1 MDRNTLNHAEERFG
15 RWQQGIVFEKKY
27 HKKTK
32 GSDLRKIKG
41 VIRDRQK
48 ELRSAVSEGPDR
60 LGAYLRKQ
68 LGLTDSH
75 PINAPTLDRQLTQ
88 QEFVN
93 PPVELEMEL
102 GAAWREKITP
112 QHAAM
117 PHFWLLCHIKW
128 IEQGKLG
135 DSGNLLNAAL
145 LSGPRRGNALE
156 SETRNFL
163 RRTSGIF
170 VRGNTSV
177 LSDCTLSRA
186 WWRHRLATDVARIT
200 EDKMPQKRAHEVLHE
215 SGPGWETLV
224 MLSLKRITAI
234 NQPAARAAIIVYLA
248 RHPDLRFDKIG
259 VKNAASTLAR
269 LGLRR
274 SLVYPSWKEVHN
286 LLADPGGGTPRT

>member
-1 MDRNTLNHAEERFG
+1 MDRSTLNQADERFG
-15 RWQQGIVFEKKY
+15 RWQQGMVFEKKY
-27 HKKTK
+27 YKKTK
-32 GSDLRKIKG
+32 VSDVRKIKG
-41 VIRDRQK
+41 GIRDRQK
-48 ELRSAVSEGPDR
+48 DLKRAVSECPDSV
-60 LGAYLRKQ
+60 GAYLRKQ

-75 PINAPTLDRQLTQ
+75 PINAPALDRQLTP

-102 GAAWREKITP
+102 GTTWREEITP
-112 QHAAM
+112 RHAAM

-135 DSGNLLNAAL
+135 DSGHLLREAL
-145 LSGPRRGNALE
+145 LRGPRRGNPLE

-163 RRTSGIF
+163 RRTGGIF

-177 LSDCTLSRA
+177 LSDCPLSRA
-186 WWRHRLATDVARIT
+186 WWRHRLATEVAGVT
-200 EDKMPQKRAHEVLHE
+200 EGEMAQTSAHEVLHR

-234 NQPAARAAIIVYLA
+234 SQPAARAAIIVYLA
-248 RHPDLRFDKIG
+248 RHPDRKFDQTG
-259 VKNAASTLAR
+259 VKQAASTLAR

-274 SLVYPSWKEVHN
+274 SLVYPSWKTTYD
-286 LLADPGGGTPRT
+286 LLADTNSGTP

>member
-1 MDRNTLNHAEERFG
+1 MDRNTLNQAEEHFG
-15 RWQQGIVFEKKY
+15 AWQQGIVFEKKY
-27 HKKTK
+27 HKKTA

-41 VIRDRQK
+41 RIRERQK
-48 ELRSAVSEGPDR
+48 ELRKAVSEGPDS
-60 LGAYLRKQ
+60 LAAYLRNQ
-68 LGLTDSH
+68 LGLEDSH
-75 PINAPTLDRQLTQ
+75 AIKAPTLDRQLTP
-88 QEFVN
+88 QEYVN
-93 PPVELEMEL
+93 PPVELELEL
-102 GAAWREKITP
+102 GAAWREEITP

-135 DSGNLLNAAL
+135 DSGALLREAL
-145 LSGPRRGNALE
+145 LSGPGRGNALE

-170 VRGNTSV
+170 VRCNTSV

-186 WWRHRLATDVARIT
+186 WWRHSLATDVARVT
-200 EDKMPQKRAHEVLHE
+200 EGEMAPESAHEVLHR

-234 NQPAARAAIIVYLA
+234 SQPAARAAIIVYLA
-248 RHPDLRFDKIG
+248 RHPDRKLDRLG

-274 SLVYPSWKEVHN
+274 SLVYPSWKTTYD
-286 LLADPGGGTPRT
+286 LLADADSGTP

>member
-15 RWQQGIVFEKKY
+15 GWQQGIVFEKKY
-27 HKKTK
+27 HKNTK

-41 VIRDRQK
+41 GIRDRQK
-48 ELRSAVSEGPDR
+48 ELRKAVSEGPAS
-60 LGAYLRKQ
+60 LGAYLRNQ

-75 PINAPTLDRQLTQ
+75 PINAPTLGRRLTP
-88 QEFVN
+88 QEFVS

-102 GAAWREKITP
+102 GAAWREEITP

-135 DSGNLLNAAL
+135 DSGNLLNEAL
-145 LSGPRRGNALE
+145 LGGPRRGNALE

-186 WWRHRLATDVARIT
+186 WWRHRLATDVARVT
-200 EDKMPQKRAHEVLHE
+200 EDEMPQKPAHEVLHQ

-234 NQPAARAAIIVYLA
+234 TQPAARAAIIVYVA
-248 RHPDLRFDKIG
+248 RHPDLRFDKIA

-274 SLVYPSWKEVHN
+274 SLVYPSWKETHD
-286 LLADPGGGTPRT
+286 LLAERDLGTTP